1 MWGSPVLPP
10 PYEAHAFKGS
20 LVKPWQSTVQPP
32 HPVMLHVLLEEDLGM
47 FSALSLCSALGTTA
61 LWGTVPQER
70 INIHSFPIRDSI
82 TQDNANS
89 ESFWSVLLPTH
100 KHKAKI
106 CHLEQDCLTQRF
118 SFPFCL
124 CAPLARELC
133 FCAGQTSECKG
144 NHIWEIM
151 PLLMYKTTKTSPW
164 ICHQTKL
171 QYW

>member
-1 MWGSPVLPP
+1 MWGSSVLRP

-20 LVKPWQSTVQPP
+20 LVKPLQSTVQPP

-70 INIHSFPIRDSI
+70 MNINSFPI
-82 TQDNANS
+82 TQRLRKIMQIVSLSGLFYFLHRNTKPKSAIWSRIVWCSDFLSLSACVHLWR
-89 ESFWSVLLPTH
+89 ESFFSVLV
-100 KHKAKI
+100 K
-106 CHLEQDCLTQRF
+106 R
-118 SFPFCL
+118 
-124 CAPLARELC
+124 
-133 FCAGQTSECKG
+133 ECKG

-151 PLLMYKTTKTSPW
+151 PLLMYNTTKTSPW